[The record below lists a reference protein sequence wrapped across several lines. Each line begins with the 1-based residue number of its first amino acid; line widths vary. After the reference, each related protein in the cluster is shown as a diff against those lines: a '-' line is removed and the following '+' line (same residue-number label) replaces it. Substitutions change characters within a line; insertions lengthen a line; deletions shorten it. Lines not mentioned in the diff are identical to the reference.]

1 MKFINLWK
9 MHGKMSISGFR
20 EELTISFALIPA
32 TIQLYFVQ
40 LQVVFTTAQKTV
52 NKRSRQPRTKWIS
65 EGVLEGCAG
74 LCLGLAGVE
83 EAGVVQGRVG
93 RAAPAGRGGGGAEV
107 ALEVRPEGG
116 QQLVVL
122 VAPHRQG
129 EQLKMVHSLWFI
141 RDKASRFRHFG
152 AYI

>member
-1 MKFINLWK
+1 MVEVKFINLWK

-20 EELTISFALIPA
+20 ERLTISFALIPA

-93 RAAPAGRGGGGAEV
+93 RAAGRVAEV

-129 EQLKMVHSLWFI
+129 EQLE
-141 RDKASRFRHFG
+141 
-152 AYI
+152 